1 MTNERLWPNN
11 QKHRRDRAAEGIA
24 DSLKKIDKLLARV
37 ECGDFTRHGLQIDL
51 LTIKDRLNTALRHLE
66 KAGAQTEPD

>member
-1 MTNERLWPNN
+1 MTDEKRWPNN
-11 QKHRRDRAAEGIA
+11 QKHRRDRAAEEIA